1 MSPIKQAL
9 IIALFAHGALFSTTA
24 SALSELDGK
33 TVTFEEL
40 VGKGKWTVMKVWA
53 SDCRA
58 CRASAH
64 HTVDFEATNPEV
76 DVIGISLDDTSGK
89 ADAEKFIDEQGF
101 TFTNLLSNPSEV
113 DKYLYTTAKESFIGT
128 PTFMVYNPQGK
139 LLAVQPGVVTAE
151 ALSAFI
157 QKQQSA
163 VEQPAQPA
171 S

>member
-1 MSPIKQAL
+1 MSRIKQAL
-9 IIALFAHGALFSTTA
+9 IITLFAHGLLFSTAA

-33 TVTFEEL
+33 AITFEEL
-40 VGKGKWTVMKVWA
+40 IGKGKWTVIKVWA
-53 SDCRA
+53 SDCPA

-64 HTVDFEATNPEV
+64 HIVDFEMSNPDV

-89 ADAEKFIDEQGF
+89 TDAEQFIDEHNF

-113 DKYLYTTAKESFIGT
+113 DDHLYSTAKKSFIGT
-128 PTFMVYNPQGK
+128 PTFIVYNPQGK
-139 LLAVQPGVVTAE
+139 LTAAQPGLVTAE

-157 QKQQSA
+157 QKQSA
-163 VEQPAQPA
+163 AEKATQPA